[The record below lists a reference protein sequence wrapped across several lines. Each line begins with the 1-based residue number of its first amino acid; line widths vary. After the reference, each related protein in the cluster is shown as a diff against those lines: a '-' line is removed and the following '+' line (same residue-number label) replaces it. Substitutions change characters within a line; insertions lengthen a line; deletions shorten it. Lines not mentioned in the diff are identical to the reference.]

1 MASQPAAKSLI
12 GTTIAAKY
20 LIGPLIGKGS
30 FGEVYLATVEGSTEL
45 YAIKKVIIPQSRKT
59 KEPNIPNSSHNRKSS
74 NYLKRMWDFLV
85 CIGWANKIEQIL
97 WWWSSW
103 GQA

>member
-30 FGEVYLATVEGSTEL
+30 FGEVYLATVEGSSEL
-45 YAIKKVIIPQSRKT
+45 YAIKKVSMPPFRKT
-59 KEPNIPNSSHNRKSS
+59 KELNTLSLSHNQKFS
-74 NYLKRMWDFLV
+74 NCLKRMWAFLV
-85 CIGWANKIEQIL
+85 CIGWAKKTGHFL
-97 WWWSSW
+97 W
-103 GQA
+103 